1 MSMPM
6 KRYRVSSLRLRE
18 ISTVDRPAQVGAV
31 AVLIKSREGTT
42 MTYDTILKSAGAVCR
57 GEQPAH
63 SRDDYEAALLKRA
76 DVLAKEQSISP
87 EQALSRNLTT
97 DTELRDLINAYE
109 AANAAAY
116 GSAIRKRYG
125 TAA

>member
-1 MSMPM
+1 MTLPK
-6 KRYRVSSLRLRE
+6 KRFRISNLRLRE
-18 ISTVDRPAQVGAV
+18 ISTVDHPAQTGAT

-42 MTYDTILKSAGAVCR
+42 MIYADILKSASAVATG
-57 GEQPAH
+57 GEPTH

-76 DVLAKEQSISP
+76 DTLAKEQGVTP

-97 DTELRDLINAYE
+97 DGEIRELTNAYE

-116 GSAIRKRYG
+116 GSAIRKRQ
-125 TAA
+125 AA